1 MGVCVIGAGLSGL
14 AAAYALRERGL
25 DFVCL
30 EKSPGVGGIWRRP
43 SAGEPGPA
51 YRALHLNSAK
61 QLTGFESF
69 PMGEEMP
76 LYPSHRDMA
85 VYLREFAER
94 AGLLPYVEFRTEV
107 VSIRQDQH
115 GVWTVVSRDAR
126 GVESSRTFD
135 QVVVASGHH
144 DVPLLPNPLPA
155 GAETFTGRVLHSMD
169 YVDGAEFAGQRV
181 VVVGLGASAVDIAAD
196 VSRHAERTVLSVRNG
211 QHVVPKQL
219 FGMSVD
225 MIAVAPWFS
234 SKSLPEQQEFIEEA
248 LRVARGPLT
257 EYGLPEPPNRIFQS
271 PVTVSD
277 EILQRIRH
285 GAVRPRPGIAELSGS
300 TVRFTDGSAEEADA
314 LVFCTGFGWTMP
326 FLPAD
331 HPAGGRGPVR
341 LYRRVVDPERPGL
354 YFLGLV
360 RPVGSITRLVEA
372 QARWVVRLVT
382 GESMLPGADVMG
394 KEIDGYLEGIGRRY
408 GLSAG
413 ASVQVD
419 VNGYLRQLAQA

>member
-1 MGVCVIGAGLSGL
+1 MIGAGLSGL
-14 AAAYALRERGL
+14 AAAYALREHGL

-61 QLTGFESF
+61 QLTCFEAY

-85 VYLREFAER
+85 AYLREFAEW
-94 AGLLPYVEFRTEV
+94 AGLLPHVEFRTEV
-107 VSIRQDQH
+107 VSVRQDDY
-115 GVWTVVSRDAR
+115 GIWTVVSRDAR
-126 GVESSRTFD
+126 GVETVRTFD
-135 QVVVASGHH
+135 QVVVAAGHH
-144 DVPLLPNPLPA
+144 DVPLLPDPLPP
-155 GAETFTGRVLHSMD
+155 GAESFTGRVLHSMD

-196 VSRHAERTVLSVRNG
+196 VSRHTARTVLSVRNG

-225 MIAVAPWFS
+225 VIAVAPWFS
-234 SKSLPEQQEFIEEA
+234 SKSLTEQQEFIEEA
-248 LRVARGPLT
+248 LRVARGPLA

-277 EILQRIRH
+277 EILPRIRQ
-285 GAVRPRPGIAELSGS
+285 GAVRPRPGIASLSGS
-300 TVRFTDGSAEEADA
+300 TVRFTDGSTEEADA
-314 LVFCTGFGWTMP
+314 IVFCTGFGWEMP
-326 FLPAD
+326 FLEAD

-341 LYRRVVDPERPGL
+341 LYRRMVDPDRPGL
-354 YFLGLV
+354 FFLGLI

-382 GESMLPGADVMG
+382 GESKLPEPAAMAEEVDAF
-394 KEIDGYLEGIGRRY
+394 LAGIERRY

-413 ASVQVD
+413 ASVHVD
-419 VNGYLRQLAQA
+419 VTPYLRQLSEA

>member
-1 MGVCVIGAGLSGL
+1 MSVCVIGAGLSGL
-14 AAAYALRERGL
+14 AAAYALREAGL

-30 EKSPGVGGIWRRP
+30 EKSPGVGGIWRRS

-69 PMGEEMP
+69 PMGEELP

-85 VYLREFAER
+85 LYLREFAEW
-94 AGLLPYVEFRTEV
+94 AGLLPCIELRTEV
-107 VSIRQDQH
+107 VSVRAD
-115 GVWTVVSRDAR
+115 GSGAWTVVSRDAD
-126 GVESSRTFD
+126 GVESVRTFD
-135 QVVVASGHH
+135 QVVVAAGHH
-144 DVPLLPNPLPA
+144 DVPLLPDPLPA
-155 GAETFTGRVLHSMD
+155 GAESFTGRILHSME

-225 MIAVAPWFS
+225 TIAVAPWFS
-234 SKSLPEQQEFIEEA
+234 SKSLTEQQEFIEEA

-277 EILQRIRH
+277 EILPRIRQ
-285 GAVRPRPGIAELSGS
+285 GAVRPRPGIESLAGAE
-300 TVRFTDGSAEEADA
+300 VRFTDGSVQDADA
-314 LVFCTGFGWTMP
+314 IVFCTGFGWTMP
-326 FLPAD
+326 FLEAD
-331 HPAGGRGPVR
+331 HPAGGQGPVR
-341 LYRRVVDPERPGL
+341 LYRRVVDPDRPGL
-354 YFLGLV
+354 YFLGLI

-372 QARWVVRLVT
+372 QARWVVRLVR
-382 GESMLPGADVMG
+382 GESVLPDAEVMH
-394 KEIDGYLEGIGRRY
+394 KEVDGFLEGIGRRY

-413 ASVQVD
+413 ASVHVD
-419 VNGYLRQLAQA
+419 VNGYLEQLAGA